1 MKAEGLM
8 ESGWPGQTRGR
19 ILLIDD
25 DPTLGAYLARVLQT
39 HGHFEVSRELGPASA
54 LIEEVIT
61 EVQPT
66 VGYAHGIHDVRQD
79 HRNAHR
85 AAMVAARKVGQVYCQ
100 SPSATIDFRRAHFM
114 PIDRYIGVKLSTI
127 DMFGSQV
134 AVRDY
139 LEPAVIEP
147 TARYWARFGGDSP
160 AEAFEVVRHWL
171 RVLVTGAGGPAAI
184 AVMKS
189 LGRDDSVEL
198 LAADVDVVVPTVDA
212 ELRPL
217 ARDIFA
223 AAGIATARA
232 SGLIVQEFLP
242 GQEYSIDVLADSSGY
257 VIAAV
262 PRIWERVDSGVSV
275 GGRTVHD
282 SELERSALDSLFGRP
297 VPRQMNFREP
307 AVIRFLDERFIDPAE
322 ITATRMVMA

>member
-1 MKAEGLM
+1 
-8 ESGWPGQTRGR
+8 
-19 ILLIDD
+19 
-25 DPTLGAYLARVLQT
+25 
-39 HGHFEVSRELGPASA
+39 
-54 LIEEVIT
+54 
-61 EVQPT
+61 
-66 VGYAHGIHDVRQD
+66 VRQD

-100 SPSATIDFRRAHFM
+100 SSSATIDFGPAHFM
-114 PIDRYIGVKLSTI
+114 PVDRHIGVKLSTI
-127 DMFGSQV
+127 DIFGSQV

-139 LEPAVIEP
+139 LEPAVIES
-147 TARYWARFGGDSP
+147 TARYWARFCGDSP
-160 AEAFEVVRHWL
+160 AEAFEVVRHRL

-198 LAADVDVVVPTVDA
+198 LAADVDVVVPAVDA

-232 SGLIVQEFLP
+232 PGLIVQEFLP

-282 SELERSALDSLFGRP
+282 SELERSALDSLLGRP
-297 VPRQMNFREP
+297 VPRQMNFREL